1 ELSHGENTE
10 IVDGMEIRFESA
22 NEILLTIDGE
32 TEKYKTTAITVG
44 QFFQDEELE
53 FSRYDD
59 ISHSDIATL
68 DDEREI
74 EVTSAVRMQ
83 LNDGRE
89 KEKVWTTEDT
99 VEDFLE
105 NEEIEYDEDED
116 RIKPELDE
124 EIEEDMKV
132 NVTYVE
138 TEEVEEEESLSYHT
152 KKKDDNSLA
161 KGE

>member
-1 ELSHGENTE
+1 
-10 IVDGMEIRFESA
+10 
-22 NEILLTIDGE
+22 
-32 TEKYKTTAITVG
+32 
-44 QFFQDEELE
+44 FQDEELE

-59 ISHSDIATL
+59 ISHSDIAIL
-68 DDEREI
+68 DDDIEI
-74 EVTSAVRMQ
+74 EVTSAVPVE
-83 LNDGRE
+83 LNDGGE

-124 EIEEDMKV
+124 EIEE
-132 NVTYVE
+132 
-138 TEEVEEEESLSYHT
+138 EESLSYHT

-161 KGE
+161 KGEEKTEKEGKKGKVSKTYEITKENGEEVSRELIDEEVLKESKDEVIAVGTKEESSSSNDD